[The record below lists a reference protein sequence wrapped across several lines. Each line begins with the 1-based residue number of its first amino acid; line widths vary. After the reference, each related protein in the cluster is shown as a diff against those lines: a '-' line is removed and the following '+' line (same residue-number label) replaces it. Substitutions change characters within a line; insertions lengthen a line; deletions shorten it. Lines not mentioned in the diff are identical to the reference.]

1 MVCPGLAQRLMV
13 DCMYVS
19 IACHL
24 ERAFKSFGALY
35 VHGEGMRLDRGDT
48 KALAVASAMY

>member
-13 DCMYVS
+13 DCMYIS
-19 IACHL
+19 IACH
-24 ERAFKSFGALY
+24 LY